1 MKNVLLLIAAVA
13 ICGVSI
19 AQNSQRQRLEKHL
32 YTLAADSLRGR
43 AAGTDDGRRAAEYIR
58 RQWRQMGMIP
68 LWNNNYDDPFV
79 KAQPMSAGNS
89 FCNLIGLIEGS
100 DPVLKNEYIV
110 IGAHYDHV
118 GVKGDKIYNGAD
130 DNASGS
136 SCVLEVARQLINKKS
151 ELKRSVIIC
160 AFDAEEIGLF
170 GSSQMV
176 AQLKAHN
183 MLDKVKLML
192 SVDMVGWYNANGY
205 LVMEGSKTVA
215 DANELLSPDKLGS
228 DLKVKLVPFEKSLF
242 TATDTEPFAEAG
254 IATIAV
260 TTGLKSPYHKPEDD
274 ADLIDYNGLDRITD
288 YIVALTIKASQRHN
302 NLASGNLAK
311 KHHQSDFEIGLAAGY
326 NHCNLEY
333 PDASFEG
340 KPYLGFQSGIMLQYK
355 ISKNFK
361 LHADILYSF
370 SHCHLPFANDAYS
383 PGFGMEQHS
392 IMVPASLQ
400 LGIFKTGFGVHV
412 GLGCYY
418 ARLLGGDFYGVRP
431 ASLPSFDINKN
442 HFGLVWNI
450 GIRVGGNWQ
459 LTGTYF
465 GQFNKLFDT
474 SNGLPNAKENI
485 YAVSLGYYF

>member
-192 SVDMVGWYNANGY
+192 SVDMVGWYNANGH

-288 YIVALTIKASQRHN
+288 
-302 NLASGNLAK
+302 
-311 KHHQSDFEIGLAAGY
+311 
-326 NHCNLEY
+326 
-333 PDASFEG
+333 
-340 KPYLGFQSGIMLQYK
+340 
-355 ISKNFK
+355 
-361 LHADILYSF
+361 
-370 SHCHLPFANDAYS
+370 
-383 PGFGMEQHS
+383 
-392 IMVPASLQ
+392 
-400 LGIFKTGFGVHV
+400 
-412 GLGCYY
+412 
-418 ARLLGGDFYGVRP
+418 
-431 ASLPSFDINKN
+431 
-442 HFGLVWNI
+442 
-450 GIRVGGNWQ
+450 
-459 LTGTYF
+459 
-465 GQFNKLFDT
+465 
-474 SNGLPNAKENI
+474 
-485 YAVSLGYYF
+485 